1 MTYSLSVSP
10 TTTIVSFDSSTK
22 TFIVSE
28 ATDLKHASTTTP
40 FETDYTV
47 TLTGSSGDVTP
58 KTATKTFGL
67 KVKNPCVD
75 ATLNSIVNSADFS
88 RDYYIYSNR
97 LEIDYSA
104 GFSVQL

>member
-1 MTYSLSVSP
+1 MSVSP
-10 TTTIVSFDSSTK
+10 PTTIVSFDSSTK
-22 TFIVSE
+22 KFIVSE
-28 ATDLKHASTTTP
+28 ATDLTQTSTTSP

-58 KTATKTFGL
+58 MTATKTFGL

-75 ATLNSIVNSADFS
+75 TTLNSIVNLADFS
-88 RDYYIYSNR
+88 RDYNIYGNR

>member
-1 MTYSLSVSP
+1 MSVSP
-10 TTTIVSFDSSTK
+10 PTTIVSFDSSTK
-22 TFIVSE
+22 TFMVSE
-28 ATDLKHASTTTP
+28 ATDLAHTSTTSP

-47 TLTGSSGDVTP
+47 SLTGSSGDVTP
-58 KTATKTFGL
+58 LTATKTFGL

-75 ATLNSIVNSADFS
+75 ATLNSIDNSADFS
-88 RDYYIYSNR
+88 RNYNIYGNK